1 MNPLEPIIGIL
12 EASDDEFI
20 NSDMEEELGVIKRKE
35 SEGKQENDKE
45 SSDDSDASIERLI
58 NLKNIGRKRVN
69 DEGYYTAKPTKKPD
83 KKKIDILELV
93 NGADDPSDEDSEE
106 EELPRILTEAE
117 YIKKINEDCKRQLLE
132 SDSSEP
138 SDDEDEISVA
148 SEAKDTESD
157 GSSDSDSSLLM
168 NRFLASF
175 DENQKSINKKEKY
188 KPASIDSGVDEKPSP
203 KSTNRRKSSV
213 DNEVDF
219 QQI

>member
-1 MNPLEPIIGIL
+1 MGIL
-12 EASDDEFI
+12 EASDGEFI
-20 NSDMEEELGVIKRKE
+20 NSDMEEELGIIKRKE
-35 SEGKQENDKE
+35 SGGKHEDARE
-45 SSDDSDASIERLI
+45 SSDESDASIERLI

-69 DEGYYTAKPTKKPD
+69 DEGYYSSKPTKKPE
-83 KKKIDILELV
+83 KKKIDILDLV

-106 EELPRILTEAE
+106 EKAPKVLTEAE
-117 YIKKINEDCKRQLLE
+117 FIRKINDDCKRQLLE

-188 KPASIDSGVDEKPSP
+188 KPASIDSGLDEKPSP
-203 KSTNRRKSSV
+203 KSTNKRKSSV
-213 DNEVDF
+213 DNEVSF
-219 QQI
+219 